1 MTEPLERHLF
11 QLEVAAAYAGQMALK
26 TYERG
31 EEPTDRHLL
40 LALHAL
46 QQKGQK

>member
-1 MTEPLERHLF
+1 MTEAQQQRLFELEI
-11 QLEVAAAYAGQMALK
+11 ATAYAGQMALK

-31 EEPTDRHLL
+31 QAPDQHHLL

>member
-1 MTEPLERHLF
+1 MTEAQHKWLL

-31 EEPTDRHLL
+31 QAPDDRHLL